1 MVLEVGMESS
11 KKLEIISTPESKG
24 MRIQVSAKPVV
35 ITAANLPGRLEFQLN
50 EQRPEPIGHYET
62 EEHYRKLKREALTQ
76 SPATRRTRN
85 QQADVQPAD
94 PALILQS
101 LRLPADSVG
110 IQDSGWAPPDG
121 CMAVGPAHLLVAV
134 NAACAVFDK
143 SGKQVLFAE
152 LQDWFAPVAPQAE
165 ILNAKVIFDHQRGC
179 WLMAACARSKDKT
192 RSWFLLTVSQTADP
206 QGQWW
211 VWALDVNHE
220 AALKA
225 GLWAEGLGLAVD
237 NSAIYLT
244 ANLFDLQSRFAYAKI
259 RILYKREVYTGAS
272 LHGWDFWDLRNSNG
286 TPAFGLQ
293 PAHNFGPT
301 DQQYFL
307 NALPD
312 GRGLAQWCVA
322 HALRVPPQLSRRQL
336 LTLEYRMAPNAA
348 LPNSQVEVETGDTRL
363 CNVIYRNGSLWT
375 GHTVSANWGGDT
387 NVAAIQW
394 FQINPLTGSI
404 IQQGVYGTPHAHYFR
419 PAVMV
424 DRHNRVM
431 LVFNRTGETDF
442 PAIRFTGRRASDR
455 PNTLQASALLK
466 QSPVPGGKVWSAC
479 SGAALDPNGSDFWI
493 IGQYTI
499 GHNEWATWIG
509 ETTYAPRATDY
520 NTPSVRSRSRHKPV
534 KATYA

>member
-1 MVLEVGMESS
+1 MESS

-24 MRIQVSAKPVV
+24 MRTQVSARPVV
-35 ITAANLPGRLEFQLN
+35 MTAAELPVRLEFQLN
-50 EQRPEPIGHYET
+50 EQRTEPFGHYES
-62 EEHYRKLKREALTQ
+62 EQQYRRLKTEALTLT
-76 SPATRRTRN
+76 PATRRTRN
-85 QQADVQPAD
+85 QQVDGLPGAPA
-94 PALILQS
+94 AILQS
-101 LRLPADSVG
+101 LHLPAEAVG
-110 IQDSGWAPPDG
+110 VEDSGWAPPESSV
-121 CMAVGPAHLLVAV
+121 AVGAAHLMVAV
-134 NAACAVFDK
+134 NATCAVFDK

-152 LQDWFAPVAPQAE
+152 LRDWFAPVAPQAE
-165 ILNAKVIFDHQRGC
+165 ILSAKVTFDHQRGC
-179 WLMAACARSKDKT
+179 WLLAACARSKET
-192 RSWFLLTVSQTADP
+192 ARSLFLLAVSHTADP

-211 VWALDVNHE
+211 LWALDANHE
-220 AALKA
+220 ASLKS
-225 GLWAEGLGLAVD
+225 GLWADGLGLAVD
-237 NSAIYLT
+237 NSAVYLT
-244 ANLFDLQSRFAYAKI
+244 ANMFDHQGRFTYAKI
-259 RILYKREVYTGAS
+259 RILYKREVYTGTT

-293 PAHNFGPT
+293 PAQNFGPT

-312 GRGLAQWCVA
+312 GRGLGQWCIA

-336 LTLEYRMAPNAA
+336 MTLEYRLAPNAV
-348 LPNSQVEVETGDTRL
+348 LPNSRVEIETGDTRL
-363 CNVIYRNGSLWT
+363 CNVVFRNGSLWT

-394 FQINPLTGSI
+394 FQINPVTGSI
-404 IQQGVYGTPHAHYFR
+404 IQQGVYGAPHAHYFR

-424 DRHNRVM
+424 DRHNRMM
-431 LVFNRTGETDF
+431 LVFNRTGESDF

-499 GHNEWATWIG
+499 GDNEWATWIG
-509 ETTYAPRATDY
+509 ETTYAPRAADY
-520 NTPSVRSRSRHKPV
+520 NAPSVRSRSRQRSA